1 MKTPFKQ
8 LVASAAF
15 AISTLFSSL
24 GHATTDSINYSDL
37 WWNASEPGWGM
48 NVAQQANTLFA
59 TFFIYGDGGQAV
71 WYSATMTLQSVGPA
85 GQPVYGGILY
95 QTSGTPIG
103 QPYNPALQNYR
114 EVGTATLEFGGV
126 ANALLTYSVDGV
138 AVAKLVERQTFA
150 ANSLVGNYIGGLTDV
165 TFACRDPNRNGLVT
179 TEAGGITVTQVGTTV
194 TIQGPSCM
202 YEGDFVQQGQVAQV
216 DGRYEC
222 TNNAQGAVTFRA
234 MLSEQGGIVGTYVGR
249 DSSCEFRGNI
259 GAMRMIQ

>member
-8 LVASAAF
+8 LLASSAL
-15 AISTLFSSL
+15 AISATFAPL
-24 GHATTDSINYSDL
+24 GQATTAAINYSDL

-48 NVAQQANTLFA
+48 NIAQQANTLFA
-59 TFFIYGDGGQAV
+59 TFFVYGDGGQAV
-71 WYSATMTLQSVGPA
+71 WYSATLTLQSVGPT

-103 QPYNPALQNYR
+103 QPYNPALQKYR

-126 ANALLTYSVDGV
+126 ANALLRYSVDGV
-138 AVAKLVERQTFA
+138 VVTRQVERQTFA
-150 ANSLVGNYIGGLTDV
+150 ANSLVGNYIGGLTDI

-179 TEAGGITVTQVGTTV
+179 TEAGAIAVTQVGTKV
-194 TIQGPSCM
+194 TIQGPSCK

-222 TNNAQGAVTFRA
+222 TNLATGAVTFQA

-249 DSSCEFRGNI
+249 DSGCEFRGNI
-259 GAMRMIQ
+259 GAMRVIQ